1 MASSFSK
8 GGIGVNLSV
17 RQQDI
22 VSIVRAEGP
31 ITGEAIAKRL
41 NLTRSALRSDLTVL
55 TMLQILDA
63 RPKVGYFYIGSSLE
77 KQTAQLINQYTVGQV
92 VSQAIVVTPTTSL
105 YDTVVT
111 IFTEDVGTI
120 LVGEDGILAGLVSRK
135 DLLRATVGKTDPHA
149 VPISMIM
156 TPTSKVVYVEPSA
169 SLVEAAQKMDDFEV
183 DCVPVVNVDKVDGKK
198 VLRIVGRIS
207 KTTIMKVFLE
217 LSRM

>member
-1 MASSFSK
+1 M
-8 GGIGVNLSV
+8 NLSE
-17 RQQDI
+17 RQRDI
-22 VSIVRAEGP
+22 VNIVRAEGP
-31 ITGEAIAKRL
+31 ITGESIAQRL

-63 RPKVGYFYIGSSLE
+63 RPKVGYFYIGSSTE
-77 KQTAQLINQYTVGQV
+77 KQTAQVINQYRVGQV
-92 VSQAIVVTPTTSL
+92 ASQAIVVSPSTSL

-120 LVGEDGILAGLVSRK
+120 LVGEEGLLLGVVSRK
-135 DLLRATVGKTDPHA
+135 DLLRATVGKNDPHSL
-149 VPISMIM
+149 PISMIM
-156 TPTSKVVYVEPSA
+156 TPTSKVVYVEPDA

-183 DCVPVVNVDKVDGKK
+183 DCLPVVTQEKVEGKK
-198 VLRIVGRIS
+198 TLRIVGRIS

>member
-1 MASSFSK
+1 
-8 GGIGVNLSV
+8 
-17 RQQDI
+17 
-22 VSIVRAEGP
+22 
-31 ITGEAIAKRL
+31 
-41 NLTRSALRSDLTVL
+41 
-55 TMLQILDA
+55 
-63 RPKVGYFYIGSSLE
+63 
-77 KQTAQLINQYTVGQV
+77 
-92 VSQAIVVTPTTSL
+92 VTPTTSL

>member
-63 RPKVGYFYIGSSLE
+63 RPKVGYFYIGSSSE

-120 LVGEDGILAGLVSRK
+120 LVGED
-135 DLLRATVGKTDPHA
+135 GKTDPHA